1 MSVSRIA
8 YRYARSL
15 IELAEEGNK
24 LDRVLKDME
33 MIQSLLTNSDLRNLL
48 KSPIIDADKKSR
60 ILKLVLDGRLDTLT
74 MRFIMLLVKKQRES
88 FLKDIIDSFI
98 EQYKEI
104 RNIHELK
111 IRTARKLTEAE
122 IDHLL
127 GKLRDLGVFQEGT
140 VEVDQKVDED
150 LIGGFILE
158 YRDFIYDATVSRQLD
173 TMRRKQ
179 FQGNLYRSLIR
190 AR

>member
-24 LDRVLKDME
+24 LDRILKDVE
-33 MIQSLLTNSDLRNLL
+33 MIQALLRNRDLRNLL

-60 ILKLVLDGRLDTLT
+60 ILKQVLDGRLDTLT
-74 MRFIMLLVKKQRES
+74 MSFIMLLLKKQREA
-88 FLKDIIDSFI
+88 FLKDIINSFVK
-98 EQYKEI
+98 QYKQI

-111 IRTARKLTEAE
+111 IRTAQKLSEQE
-122 IDHLL
+122 IDRLL
-127 GKLRDLGVFQEGT
+127 QKLRELGVFLEGT
-140 VEVDQKVDED
+140 VEIEQKVDES

-179 FQGNLYRSLIR
+179 FQGNLYRSMIR

>member
-15 IELAEEGNK
+15 IELAEEGKK
-24 LDRVLKDME
+24 LDPVLKDME
-33 MIQSLLTNSDLRNLL
+33 MLQVLLRNRDLRNLL
-48 KSPIIDADKKSR
+48 RSPVIDVDKKSR
-60 ILKLVLDGRLDTLT
+60 ILDQVLGGRVDTLT
-74 MRFIMLLVKKQRES
+74 MKFVMLLLKKQREP

-104 RNIHELK
+104 RNIHELN
-111 IRTARKLTEAE
+111 IRTARELSEAE
-122 IDHLL
+122 IEQLL
-127 GKLRDLGVFQEGT
+127 QKLRDLGVFLEGT
-140 VEVDQKVDED
+140 VEIDQKVDED

-158 YRDFIYDATVSRQLD
+158 YRDFIYDATVSNQLD

-179 FQGNLYRSLIR
+179 FQGNLYRSMIR